1 MEIKEIDISDISSI
15 IPTYI
20 SYYNEQENSCWTEAT
35 AKKRIY
41 QVLTTQDS
49 YGLIMK
55 DKDITIG
62 FVMGYLKQYD
72 DIRSYFLEEILI
84 ATEYQNKGYGS
95 ALLKEIETRVINK
108 GASCIEMQAV
118 SDELHEHY
126 YGKAGYHDAKNF
138 VMKVKW
144 FK

>member
-15 IPTYI
+15 IPAYI

-35 AKKRIY
+35 VKKRIY

-62 FVMGYLKQYD
+62 FVMGYFKQYD

-126 YGKAGYHDAKNF
+126 YGKAGYRNAKNF

-144 FK
+144 FE

>member
-1 MEIKEIDISDISSI
+1 MEIKEIDISDISSV
-15 IPTYI
+15 IPAYI
-20 SYYNEQENSCWTEAT
+20 SYYNEQENSSWTEAT
-35 AKKRIY
+35 VKKRIY

-62 FVMGYLKQYD
+62 FVMGYFKQYD

-126 YGKAGYHDAKNF
+126 YGKAGYRNAKNF

-144 FK
+144 FE